1 MKKSIILVIITI
13 ITAMISFYFV
23 GIFFGY
29 SIEIENISRNVFRI
43 LVVAFFTL
51 CVATPI
57 LITIRNKNK
66 KIINIYNIMITI
78 ILTVIILGFWGF
90 KIIKYEEK
98 INDMKKYE
106 YVYDETKREQN
117 NNIINILEQNKN
129 DTYKEYIIKGLIEIF
144 IMTLSIVVVQRN
156 ILISNKFLKEK
167 SRIE

>member
-1 MKKSIILVIITI
+1 
-13 ITAMISFYFV
+13 
-23 GIFFGY
+23 
-29 SIEIENISRNVFRI
+29 
-43 LVVAFFTL
+43 
-51 CVATPI
+51 
-57 LITIRNKNK
+57 
-66 KIINIYNIMITI
+66 MITI

-117 NNIINILEQNKN
+117 NKIINILEQNKN

>member
-1 MKKSIILVIITI
+1 MKKSITLVIITI